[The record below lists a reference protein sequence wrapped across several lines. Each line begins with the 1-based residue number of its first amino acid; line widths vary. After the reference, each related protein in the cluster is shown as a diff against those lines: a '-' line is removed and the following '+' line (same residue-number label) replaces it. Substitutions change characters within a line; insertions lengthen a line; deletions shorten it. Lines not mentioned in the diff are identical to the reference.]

1 MFFMYIPMLRTINKP
16 AKDSRSA
23 LHLLEQVETT
33 SSSIRTFLPASS
45 FCVEQFWLFLSGVS
59 IQILGRSDSWSEDIL
74 LRSVGVPS
82 EFRRSSVR
90 VPSEFFLNCK
100 EGKER
105 RGWLF
110 ETIKSNINDSLLWFT
125 TLYYLTNLTT
135 MKLIYRY
142 AVKISIFT

>member
-1 MFFMYIPMLRTINKP
+1 MLFSKIQSLENHILFLCKICHLTNKGCLTSSLSILLFCNTLLHKNNKCFFYVHMLRTINKP

-33 SSSIRTFLPASS
+33 SSSIRTFLPASW
-45 FCVEQFWLFLSGVS
+45 FCVEQFWLFLSGGS

-74 LRSVGVPS
+74 LRSIGVL
-82 EFRRSSVR
+82 
-90 VPSEFFLNCK
+90 SEFFLNCK

-110 ETIKSNINDSLLWFT
+110 
-125 TLYYLTNLTT
+125 
-135 MKLIYRY
+135 
-142 AVKISIFT
+142 